1 MLRVSPSTAP
11 PEVTAI
17 GDLGR
22 PGGAVPHGHR
32 PDWRSWLCSAICG
45 ESLAISRK
53 TKKLSYLDNVRT
65 FVRVYELGSMSAA
78 GRDLRIS
85 PAVTSS
91 RISQL
96 EEHLGVRLFQ
106 RTTRSLTPTEQ
117 GQSFY
122 RGANEILDAIENAEA
137 QIANITDNPK
147 GSLYVAAPLG
157 VGRRL
162 ISPQVPEFLAQYP
175 EVSVRLRLTDRKVD
189 LTTEGLDLAFF
200 LGQPEDS
207 NLRIRKIADVERVL
221 CAAPSYVEARG
232 MPQNGA
238 ALVEDRHE
246 CLSLRFPGATEFQWR
261 LSTPEGGKR
270 FRVSGRYECD
280 DGDVLTDWALA
291 GHGIAM
297 KPRFEIA
304 EHLASGRLVEVAQ
317 ETPPE
322 PIQMACLFTHRRR
335 QDPKTRLFMEFMID
349 RISAAFRDP
358 A

>member
-1 MLRVSPSTAP
+1 M
-11 PEVTAI
+11 
-17 GDLGR
+17 
-22 PGGAVPHGHR
+22 
-32 PDWRSWLCSAICG
+32 
-45 ESLAISRK
+45 
-53 TKKLSYLDNVRT
+53 SYLDNIRT

-96 EEHLGVRLFQ
+96 EEHLNVRLFQ

-122 RGANEILDAIENAEA
+122 RGAGEILEAVENAEA
-137 QIANITDNPK
+137 QIVNITENLR

-162 ISPQVPEFLAQYP
+162 IAPQVPEFLKAYP

-221 CAAPSYVEARG
+221 CAAPSYIKARG
-232 MPQNGA
+232 NPPSGEELIADN
-238 ALVEDRHE
+238 HE

-261 LSTPEGGKR
+261 LKTAEGPKP
-270 FRVSGRYECD
+270 FRVSGRYESD

-291 GHGIAM
+291 GHGIVM
-297 KPRFEIA
+297 KPIFEIS
-304 EHLASGRLVEVAQ
+304 EHLKAGRLIPVATQ
-317 ETPPE
+317 TPPE

-335 QDPKTRLFMEFMID
+335 QDPKSRLFMEFMIE
-349 RISAAFRDP
+349 RVTKTVRST
-358 A
+358 

>member
-1 MLRVSPSTAP
+1 M
-11 PEVTAI
+11 
-17 GDLGR
+17 
-22 PGGAVPHGHR
+22 
-32 PDWRSWLCSAICG
+32 
-45 ESLAISRK
+45 
-53 TKKLSYLDNVRT
+53 SYLDNVRT

-117 GQSFY
+117 GKSFY
-122 RGANEILDAIENAEA
+122 RGAMDILDAIETAEA
-137 QIANITDNPK
+137 RIVNITENPK
-147 GSLYVAAPLG
+147 GSLFVAAPLG

-162 ISPQVPEFLAQYP
+162 IAPLVPDFLKAFP
-175 EVSVRLRLTDRKVD
+175 EVSIRLRLTDRKVD

-200 LGQPEDS
+200 LGRPEDS

-221 CAAPSYVEARG
+221 CAAPTYVESRG
-232 MPQNGA
+232 MPARGSD
-238 ALVEDRHE
+238 LISHEHE

-261 LSTPEGGKR
+261 LMTPEGPRG

-280 DGDVLTDWALA
+280 DGDVLTEWALA

-297 KPRFEIA
+297 KPVFEVA
-304 EHLASGRLVEVAQ
+304 EHLEAGALVPVAP

-322 PIQMACLFTHRRR
+322 SIQIACLFTHRRR
-335 QDPKTRLFMEFMID
+335 QDPKARFFMEFVID
-349 RISAAFRDP
+349 RIGDTFRDP
-358 A
+358 QQ

>member
-1 MLRVSPSTAP
+1 M
-11 PEVTAI
+11 
-17 GDLGR
+17 
-22 PGGAVPHGHR
+22 
-32 PDWRSWLCSAICG
+32 
-45 ESLAISRK
+45 
-53 TKKLSYLDNVRT
+53 SYLDNIRT

-117 GQSFY
+117 GKAFY
-122 RGANEILDAIENAEA
+122 AGACEILESVENAEA
-137 QIANITDNPK
+137 QVVSITENPR

-162 ISPQVPEFLAQYP
+162 IAPQVPAFLRQYP

-221 CAAPSYVEARG
+221 CASPGYLDARG
-232 MPQNGA
+232 IPRNGEE
-238 ALVEDRHE
+238 LVSDRHE
-246 CLSLRFPGATEFQWR
+246 CLNLRFPGATEFQWR
-261 LSTPEGGKR
+261 LMTAEGPKR
-270 FRVSGRYECD
+270 FRVTGRYESD

-291 GHGIAM
+291 GHGIAL
-297 KPRFEIA
+297 KPIFEVA
-304 EHLASGRLVEVAQ
+304 EHLQEGRLVPVAT

-335 QDPKTRLFMEFMID
+335 QDPKTRLFMEFVIE
-349 RISAAFRDP
+349 RISAVVRDSEKRGQLP
-358 A
+358 R

>member
-1 MLRVSPSTAP
+1 M
-11 PEVTAI
+11 
-17 GDLGR
+17 
-22 PGGAVPHGHR
+22 
-32 PDWRSWLCSAICG
+32 
-45 ESLAISRK
+45 
-53 TKKLSYLDNVRT
+53 SYLDNVRT
-65 FVRVYELGSMSAA
+65 FVRVYELGGMSAA

-117 GQSFY
+117 GKSFY
-122 RGANEILDAIENAEA
+122 RGATEILEAVENAEA
-137 QIANITDNPK
+137 QIANITENPK

-162 ISPQVPEFLAQYP
+162 IAPLVPAFIKAYP

-207 NLRIRKIADVERVL
+207 TLRIRKIADVDRIL
-221 CAAPSYVEARG
+221 CAAPAYIEQHG
-232 MPQNGA
+232 MPASGDE
-238 ALVEDRHE
+238 LVSQRHE

-261 LSTPEGGKR
+261 LSTPDGPKR

-291 GHGIAM
+291 GNGIAM
-297 KPRFEIA
+297 KPVFEIA
-304 EHLASGRLVEVAQ
+304 HHLRTGALVPVAT

-335 QDPKTRLFMEFMID
+335 QDPKTRLFMEFVIE
-349 RISAAFRDP
+349 RIGATIRASEMAG
-358 A
+358 